1 MRNSM
6 ISQYG
11 KEKGE
16 RVFWSTI
23 NKRGLDETKPMKGQT
38 DKKEE
43 YGPGTLIEKPFQPK
57 KEDVIKKVEEAFK
70 TAFNIKP
77 IKEETI
83 EDKLPKS
90 EEFKTKGITMGND
103 KFKPWYMNNRPY
115 GPPRSPDQ
123 DKTAQSFKNATDEIL
138 AAWNEMDSGERAKAK
153 EKQIDAF
160 LSESKGDSAFLKK
173 PKK

>member
-23 NKRGLDETKPMKGQT
+23 NKKGLNETKPMKGQT

-43 YGPGTLIEKPFQPK
+43 YGPGTLIEKPYQPK
-57 KEDVIKKVEEAFK
+57 KEDFQKKLEEEMKAISDIMK
-70 TAFNIKP
+70 T
-77 IKEETI
+77 
-83 EDKLPKS
+83 KS
-90 EEFKTKGITMGND
+90 ESKKLEDFKTKGITMGND
-103 KFKPWYMNNRPY
+103 KFKPWYMNNRPM

-123 DKTAQSFKNATDEIL
+123 EKTAQSFKNATDEIL
-138 AAWNEMDSGERAKAK
+138 AAWNEMESGERAKSK

-160 LSESKGDSAFLKK
+160 LAESKKDSAFLKK
-173 PKK
+173 EIGRAHV